1 MAENRFLHS
10 LLNETEK
17 DATSLEIPYP
27 TTRTAPDSTVQD
39 VRQPAQ
45 AMRGGLMPPPNLQPM
60 FEAAAA
66 QYGVP
71 INVLSALAQQESN
84 YNPGAIGSMTKW
96 GRAKG
101 LMQNI
106 DPTAQALGINPF
118 NAEESI
124 FAAAKQMRERMD
136 KGDSMEDVVKAH
148 FGGDNRKQWGE
159 KTRRYGVEVLDKADR
174 IGQDML
180 AQKPAEA
187 EQGAQAFDIKAVQ
200 AEMDA
205 KEPGRY
211 QVLDPEEVAARQS
224 KRRDIA
230 SGHNAIGNAME
241 SLQGDQ
247 RLQTYSPLPVAEQI
261 AAQQSFKEGGKPITP
276 LTIENQIRANKR
288 MPLRDTSFDHLRDE
302 SGAIVSYLKRSAI
315 SGLYDLAGAGAK
327 VLDAVNPWTFTEA
340 DIATIYKDQPGKYQ
354 EYLDNS
360 AGMILN
366 RFAKAMT
373 KKSEDSMRL
382 ISPEASAE
390 YGDLKYATTDMGKSA
405 LAHPTKVIGDAV
417 RSLPSTVALAVTAY
431 VTRGAAQRA
440 EAQALAAGA
449 APEVAKQVGIQ
460 AGMKT
465 MAQVGATSEGAIG
478 YAQQANQTWAEANKA
493 AIEKSPRYQGLL
505 QEGYTPET
513 ARAKIVADTSEE
525 SGKYAGIVDASVNLV
540 GGQFLGKIISEG
552 GSFIP
557 RVMKGFGNEAA
568 TETVQGAGEKFG
580 ENLATKNNID
590 PNQSLSEGTG
600 EAAVQGMAVGGLTG
614 GVVSGAIGARSEPT
628 AQKERIEPT
637 LGDVVDPTATPGST
651 QDATTPAAQAA
662 TTPAATVPTEITPA
676 PVAAPAEAPP
686 AGPLTRAAEA
696 AIPPQAVLPEN
707 MPATAEAE
715 QPAGEPVTVRSND
728 GELPGTLESYEE
740 DGQGNWSARVMA
752 EDGNAYEFTQADGV
766 SLDRA
771 AAPTVEGPKLSEV
784 ENAQQESTTPA
795 SAANGTETEVPGN
808 SNAAGANRTEAQLRA
823 ELKAVAAELRTD
835 RTNADL
841 KARRKAIEQEINRLT
856 SAQPEAAANAERAD
870 GTTEAV
876 PDRGLTIVH
885 GSGNPSM
892 RADDI
897 QIVRTTG
904 QKQGK
909 AGRVYGGFYGTSEA
923 DVAQAEGYAGMMGGT
938 STVYDVKVKPGTK
951 VLNKTGDVTRLSEKY
966 INELTTQGYGLVVGK
981 DPRGRTEY
989 VVIDK
994 AAIDT
999 VAARKPAR
1007 QAEPAASEALS
1018 GEKINRAWTKF
1029 APASGTLNIPRAE
1042 MPQIKAEHRG
1052 AMVNFLN
1059 ARGIVSTQE
1068 EVPASSLKPTQQEF
1082 SPAKVKK
1089 AKAFKGGDRSILVS
1103 SDGHVVDGHHQWMAK
1118 LDANEPIKVIRL
1130 DAPISQ
1136 LLEQVKEFPS
1146 STQAN
1151 GSTTPKVEPTNSL
1164 SRTASWAIR
1173 NKETGEVV
1181 METFDQKKVEAL
1193 NTDTYEAVPIQQH
1206 LAEVNQ
1212 AVRDGD
1218 PTGAIKPKQQP
1229 EPPTPQP
1236 PAKEGAPAEPREFKT
1251 PKQKA
1256 LERKVLIQRK
1266 AREQVGVE
1274 EGEQFTMSGDVGY
1287 ATGGRTYTLESIN
1300 TDGSVEVSSDRGRT
1314 SLSRAELQGAK
1325 NRGVTFNRVEKP
1337 AVKTE
1342 LNPAPVSFNGR
1353 EIGKD
1358 EEFYRTKEYEQI
1370 IERQNKLDEIM
1381 GQIEDG
1387 DYTGPLSRGDV
1398 RKAIRATE
1406 YNVQSLASE
1415 FTGIADG
1422 LAAWREVNRQLQES
1436 TPAKSEKPAAE
1447 PAKAKPE
1454 VSKNVLVSDERAAE
1468 LRQRLKG
1475 KLTQLNSGIDP
1486 EIVAIGTELAVY
1498 HIERGARTFAAYAKA
1513 IADDLGTTVQAL
1525 RPYLRSW
1532 YNGSRDMMEDG
1543 GHSIDGMD
1551 SPDTVRTELAKLA
1564 NPGSAPTGEAAE
1576 TKASSPKKADPAP
1589 TVQTVTTPAG
1599 REFEVRTKVVE
1610 ADSLTTS
1617 NNADGSVN
1625 PDYPQELQP
1634 RDRGRSASLDQ
1645 INDIASKLNPRL
1657 LGESAS
1663 ATDGAPIVSPG
1674 GVVESGNGRTLSI
1687 QQAYSRHPE
1696 VAAKYRAW
1704 IKAQG
1709 FDVEGM
1715 KAPMLVRERVTPMDT
1730 AELQAYTS
1738 EANERTTLAMSSTE
1752 RAMADAKKIGGILH
1766 LYRGG
1771 DVQGAANRE
1780 FVRGFMSDVAGKSDR
1795 GTMMDGDG
1803 MLSQEGRR
1811 RIEAAL
1817 LAAAYGDA
1825 NIVTDLFESGESD
1838 IKSIG
1843 GALLDASG
1851 EWALMRQE
1859 ARDGTI
1865 PAGVDTTPHL
1875 MEAVN
1880 LVRRAR
1886 AEGRPIFEL
1895 VNQSDIFAGD
1905 LSQATKAFVSVFYRG
1920 DSLSRAR
1927 GRDKVAD
1934 ALLSYTQQARAAQ
1947 PGNNLFGDPEVS
1959 GSDLLR
1965 GVNEKLQRQED
1976 NSGQGSLF
1984 GGQRDPA
1991 ERAGEPGREG
2001 QRPRT
2006 GAEGEGSQ
2014 AEGDGY
2020 KVDFAGW
2027 VAGAGPKGTQ
2037 KQEITMRS
2045 PKGDR
2050 AGRINLYREPSGDYD
2065 LSDIWVSEDH
2075 RRKGVATR
2083 MLDAVFRDTGAPFI
2097 RLSTGTTGD
2106 GTALTENYGETKIDG
2121 RRVIER
2127 PARLGEAGNAP
2138 DSRSGVERD
2147 RPDAG
2152 TAQSVVQD
2160 PTGDAAGQADGSAR
2174 DAGEGARAERDA
2186 GQRDQRLPDDGAPAG
2201 RARGDHLVH
2210 QPDGQF
2216 RPESGTS
2223 GSAERTGSGSD
2234 SVPGTAVEQE
2244 RAGDIVADAPAADA
2258 SDFTRRLEAQR
2269 KADKAPTKRGDKAS
2283 IDAAL
2288 PLLLPAQRD
2297 DVLKAEQRHAEGN
2310 GMLHT
2315 NGTGTGKTASGLGL
2329 AKRFINDGKDDII
2342 IVVPSDK
2349 ISSDWV
2355 KFASMMGIELK
2366 QLADTKDNGGKGP
2379 VITTYANFAANDSL
2393 AQRNWDLAITDESHY
2408 LSSNEAGETTGA
2420 LEQLRALTGHHSGF
2434 YKAVRDQNP
2443 KAYAALQA
2451 AIAARPTQ
2459 EQMLNYSPAEQAAFD
2474 KAIEDARAKWDAIE
2488 KPARKAWEERWAKQE
2503 GLPKTLFLSATPFPY
2518 VKNVDYAEGYLFDY
2532 VKPSDL
2538 KKSEGRSGGY
2548 NSGSPRDQFLMQHFG
2563 YRMRTNK
2570 LTAPEAGVDS
2580 ELMEQNF
2587 NQWLKDTGA
2596 LSGRRL
2602 EVPFDYDRKFAM
2614 VEDAVGQKIDQGLK
2628 YLREEG
2634 DGKYRKVYDA
2644 VMAGFDYQSRMYLL
2658 ESIKARAVIPMIK
2671 EHLALGRKVVV
2682 FHDYNKGGGFDPFK
2696 ASMPDEET
2704 RTLAREAFAARPD
2717 LFKLKLTGLNSP
2729 IETIGAAFDDVLFF
2743 NGTVP
2748 KKKRRENADAFNNDN
2763 GDNHL
2768 MVVQSDAGRE
2778 GVSLHDTTGKH
2789 QRVLINLG
2797 MPGKPVAAIQIEGRT
2812 YRTGQASDAVFRY
2825 LTTGTAWEASAFA
2838 SKIAERASTAENLA
2852 LGTDA
2857 RGLKQSFIDS
2867 YNDADL
2873 APASAEDGKG
2883 GKAYDRDMASG
2894 QQLTGFTKA
2903 KTFYYAQQKNTRR
2916 RDQRE
2921 GVDYFATP
2929 EPVGFKMAEW
2939 ANIQQGDKVLEPSAG
2954 HGAIARFFPDR
2965 TDVTMVEPSYEL
2977 SQRAALAN
2985 GTARIVNERFEDL
2998 HISNKY
3004 DAVVMNP
3011 PYGSGGKTAIEHV
3024 SKAAKHL
3031 RDGGRIVALIPR
3043 GGITGKRLEAFL
3055 GSEDAADLHLVAKID
3070 MPASTFERAGTAVST
3085 QVLVLEKHVNPDDAT
3100 GIQQRNIDLSNAEN
3114 IGELFDRIEEIGMP
3128 DRIPSSKPEPKEEIV
3143 EHTTGKG
3150 KVLRGVIRTGL
3161 TRDQAK
3167 EIDPFTFKKG
3177 DGYFIRAK
3185 YLDQGK
3191 QSVDAYRGFSLDV
3204 DGAKFSVQ
3212 PDGLRSLVEAEPLD
3226 LAVAPELAAR
3236 PLAEVRAEA
3245 FGNMLANRSTT
3256 MTHPSVGTITFN
3268 RAGITKSRS
3277 TSNDPAKVL
3286 TMSNLDEIVSE
3297 AAYLG
3302 RSEPEGDAGNVARYH
3317 YLGRRLNVD
3326 GEPMV
3331 AMITLRENADG
3342 RISYYNHSMLQDAP
3356 TIESVT
3362 APQAAN
3368 DNAKYQRPA
3377 LRMERL
3383 SLSDG
3388 ATATPGQADR
3398 IRETLTTGTIGKG
3411 IARLI
3416 DSGRIVLHDTV
3427 RTVPGKALPGTQAMT
3442 MPDGTVH
3449 LVAENLTPQTAIPV
3463 MLHEMFHSG
3472 GESLVG
3478 SKRWGELQGRL
3489 ASLHRQFSKSP
3500 GKAGEFYAAAQR
3512 VADAKR
3518 AGNTMSEG
3526 LTVEEFGAYAIE
3538 NYESAPATI
3547 RKWADDVIG
3556 AIKEFMF
3563 RTFGIQLGQVSPSQ
3577 LRAMAV
3583 EAIRTE
3589 AMGAR
3594 DAIAASMTGA
3604 APTAAELSSQ
3614 LKQAYPGLK
3623 LDLMGAGQRVTLSRI
3638 VLPEAGRNAGVG
3650 SSVMQRI
3657 TAWADQTGTT
3667 VALTPSSDFGGN
3679 KSRLTEFY
3687 KRFGFVENK
3696 GRNRDYEISE
3706 TMFREP
3712 SGAEIRYSLK
3722 PSKVFK
3728 DLTAEQKTFLDKI
3741 GPERL
3746 PQRLK
3751 DRWSQLTDNLGLR
3764 IRQAGVDRYAALLRN
3779 DKALLGEDTLEGSI
3793 ASSAWVLARMS
3804 PSAGGAVSAL
3814 LNNGRIYLDAK
3825 EKVIDI
3831 KDDTKGLADTLRKLG
3846 SPVEIDRFMGW
3857 IAANRSKRLLGEG
3870 KENLFTPEEIEAG
3883 IKLSGGKLENGK
3895 SRSILY
3901 AQAWKEFQQHR
3912 DDVLGIAQDTGIITP
3927 EQRDT
3932 WSEEFYVPFYRVMD
3946 EDTVGGPSSGSGISR
3961 QQAYKKLKGGKQN
3974 LNDLLDNTLLNFHH
3988 LLQASLKNQAS
3999 AQAMVNAEKLGIAER
4014 TTENKRDKKMSTFV
4028 MVDGEKQWFNVSDAL
4043 TFKAVSSLA
4052 DAGLNNPVMRVGRAF
4067 KRFFTNMT
4075 TITPQFV
4082 VANAIRDTLAAM
4094 ATSPTSMI
4102 PLKTAFKGALTYG
4115 NDSNKARMMAS
4126 GGAFSFGHVYGQ
4138 NANEIKASLSS
4149 SMRTA
4154 QVLSD
4159 PKLIPNVLLGAWRK
4173 YHAVTDFAENINRAG
4188 IWEHNKDRGKLKAA
4202 FEARDLMDF
4211 SAHGDAAIVRI
4222 MTDLVPFL
4230 NARIQGLD
4238 KLYRAGG
4245 KPAIKTLFGK
4255 GSKSDKQSFA
4265 RFVAVVGALTAV
4277 SALLY
4282 LRNKDDEDYRKLED
4296 WQRDSYWVIKIGD
4309 GMYFIPKPFE
4319 VGAIATMGERLL
4331 EQFVDPTVGGEKL
4344 ASRMGHM
4351 LTDTFAFNPI
4361 PQVVKPLYE
4370 LGANENTFTGRPIE
4384 DQSMQRLSP
4393 SLRSRPETSR
4403 LADAASR
4410 GIETSLDL
4418 VGGKQLA
4425 LSPVQI
4431 DHLIQGYAGAVGAGA
4446 VGLADTIWRRA
4457 SGEELPARRWSEY
4470 QPIKRFY
4477 KDLTL
4482 EDNYTRYGTDFYNA
4496 LKKADQAYADMQHLV
4511 KYGQEERA
4519 AAVEE
4524 KQGDELAMRG
4534 TLTKVNR
4541 TMSRINAEMKR
4552 IQMDKGMSSEAKR
4565 LELDRMRSMRNL
4577 ITEEIGKDLEKEKV
4591 LKRRGA
4597 GKQ

>member
-1 MAENRFLHS
+1 
-10 LLNETEK
+10 
-17 DATSLEIPYP
+17 
-27 TTRTAPDSTVQD
+27 
-39 VRQPAQ
+39 
-45 AMRGGLMPPPNLQPM
+45 MRANGLMPPPDLQPI

-66 QYGVP
+66 EYGVP
-71 INVLSALAQQESN
+71 VNVVAALAQQESS
-84 YNPGAIGSMTKW
+84 YNPTAVGVPTKW

-101 LMQNI
+101 MLQYI
-106 DPTAQALGINPF
+106 DPTAEAVGINPF

-136 KGDSMEDVVKAH
+136 KGDTMEEVVMAH
-148 FGGDNRKQWGE
+148 HGGDNRKQWGP
-159 KTRRYGVEVLDKADR
+159 KTQRYGKEVLAKAGI
-174 IGQDML
+174 IGQGLM
-180 AQKPAEA
+180 AQQPQQ
-187 EQGAQAFDIKAVQ
+187 EQQADQGYDLKAIQ

-211 QVLDPEEVAARQS
+211 RVLDSEEVAGRYT
-224 KRRDIA
+224 KRADIA
-230 SGHNAIGNAME
+230 SGRNTLGSAMDATRQPAPSPLTPQAQASTTPQQAPSPLTME
-241 SLQGDQ
+241 NQA
-247 RLQTYSPLPVAEQI
+247 RLQAGLAPT
-261 AAQQSFKEGGKPITP
+261 
-276 LTIENQIRANKR
+276 
-288 MPLRDTSFDHLRDE
+288 DTRP
-302 SGAIVSYLKRSAI
+302 YQ
-315 SGLYDLAGAGAK
+315 
-327 VLDAVNPWTFTEA
+327 TFTEA
-340 DIATIYKDQPGKYQ
+340 TGAALSNVPERFQQSIAGLIQLGAEDMNVERERFIADRARQYGITPGDMKLLAWAGNEKLIDPKMPIPQALEFVKGNIAQSLSPEQVKQLNAAGIVNPDELATFAKNWRKDTKKTMAEVRPEPDSMAYYGSAAIGSFAEMAPMLAAAVITRNPTIATAIMSGQVGGQSYAEGREKG
-354 EYLDNS
+354 LDEKQ
-360 AGMILN
+360 AQTYALLTT
-366 RFAKAMT
+366 AA
-373 KKSEDSMRL
+373 EVA
-382 ISPEASAE
+382 PEA
-390 YGDLKYATTDMGKSA
+390 L
-405 LAHPTKVIGDAV
+405 VIGKLLKPGAG
-417 RSLPSTVALAVTAY
+417 LMKKALQGTVLEGAQEAVTAALQAGIDQQM
-431 VTRGAAQRA
+431 VEPNMTLKEALVRVRDGAIIGAMTGGAMGATVGGVDAMTGRNRQQGQPAQA
-440 EAQALAAGA
+440 ADPATDGATPQAAPADTTPEAQAQ
-449 APEVAKQVGIQ
+449 P
-460 AGMKT
+460 
-465 MAQVGATSEGAIG
+465 
-478 YAQQANQTWAEANKA
+478 
-493 AIEKSPRYQGLL
+493 
-505 QEGYTPET
+505 
-513 ARAKIVADTSEE
+513 
-525 SGKYAGIVDASVNLV
+525 
-540 GGQFLGKIISEG
+540 
-552 GSFIP
+552 
-557 RVMKGFGNEAA
+557 
-568 TETVQGAGEKFG
+568 
-580 ENLATKNNID
+580 
-590 PNQSLSEGTG
+590 
-600 EAAVQGMAVGGLTG
+600 
-614 GVVSGAIGARSEPT
+614 
-628 AQKERIEPT
+628 
-637 LGDVVDPTATPGST
+637 
-651 QDATTPAAQAA
+651 TPAAE
-662 TTPAATVPTEITPA
+662 TPAEVQPA
-676 PVAAPAEAPP
+676 PVVEPAPAQPAP

-696 AIPPQAVLPEN
+696 AIPPQAVLPEEV
-707 MPATAEAE
+707 AAQEQVAAEVTPE
-715 QPAGEPVTVRSND
+715 QPAGEPVTVRSTD

-740 DGQGNWSARVMA
+740 DGQGNWSARVLA
-752 EDGNAYEFTQADGV
+752 DDGNAYEFTQADGV
-766 SLDRA
+766 TLDRP
-771 AAPTVEGPKLSEV
+771 AAPAPTMEVDNVEPVAAPDGDLLGGEASVPR
-784 ENAQQESTTPA
+784 NAVDGDP
-795 SAANGTETEVPGN
+795 
-808 SNAAGANRTEAQLRA
+808 AAGAARAARTEPELRA
-823 ELKAVAAELRTD
+823 ELKAVAAELRND
-835 RTNADL
+835 RTNAEL
-841 KARRKAIEQEINRLT
+841 KARRKEIEQEINRIV
-856 SAQPEAAANAERAD
+856 SQPAEQKAAAGEQA
-870 GTTEAV
+870 
-876 PDRGLTIVH
+876 P
-885 GSGNPSM
+885 
-892 RADDI
+892 
-897 QIVRTTG
+897 
-904 QKQGK
+904 K
-909 AGRVYGGFYGTSEA
+909 SEG
-923 DVAQAEGYAGMMGGT
+923 AQVE
-938 STVYDVKVKPGTK
+938 
-951 VLNKTGDVTRLSEKY
+951 
-966 INELTTQGYGLVVGK
+966 Q
-981 DPRGRTEY
+981 
-989 VVIDK
+989 
-994 AAIDT
+994 
-999 VAARKPAR
+999 
-1007 QAEPAASEALS
+1007 LS

-1029 APASGTLNIPRAE
+1029 APESGTLNVPRAE

-1052 AMVNFLN
+1052 ALVNFLE
-1059 ARGIVSTQE
+1059 ARGVVTTQE
-1068 EVPASSLKPTQQEF
+1068 EVPAASLKPTQQEF

-1103 SDGHVVDGHHQWMAK
+1103 ADGHVVDGHHQWMAK

-1151 GSTTPKVEPTNSL
+1151 GATAAPATEAKKLEPTNSL
-1164 SRTASWAIR
+1164 SRTASWVIR

-1181 METFDQKKVEAL
+1181 METFDKKKVDAL
-1193 NTDTYEAVPIQQH
+1193 NTEKYEAVPIAEH
-1206 LAEVNQ
+1206 LGSLN
-1212 AVRDGD
+1212 
-1218 PTGAIKPKQQP
+1218 KQP
-1229 EPPTPQP
+1229 ATTVTE
-1236 PAKEGAPAEPREFKT
+1236 PAKPATKPAERVTKPAENATEPAKRLT
-1251 PKQKA
+1251 PAQKA
-1256 LERKVLIQRK
+1256 KERKIQFQRK
-1266 AREQVGVE
+1266 AREQIGVE

-1314 SLSRAELQGAK
+1314 SLSRAELQRAK
-1325 NRGVTFNRVEKP
+1325 NGGVTFTPVAK
-1337 AVKTE
+1337 AS
-1342 LNPAPVSFNGR
+1342 NPAPAPTP
-1353 EIGKD
+1353 
-1358 EEFYRTKEYEQI
+1358 EESSVVETQATSAENAPVQKPAEYGAN
-1370 IERQNKLDEIM
+1370 NKLVTQD
-1381 GQIEDG
+1381 
-1387 DYTGPLSRGDV
+1387 
-1398 RKAIRATE
+1398 
-1406 YNVQSLASE
+1406 
-1415 FTGIADG
+1415 
-1422 LAAWREVNRQLQES
+1422 
-1436 TPAKSEKPAAE
+1436 
-1447 PAKAKPE
+1447 
-1454 VSKNVLVSDERAAE
+1454 RAAE
-1468 LRQRLKG
+1468 LRARLKA
-1475 KLTQLNSGIDP
+1475 KLNGSQLNAGIDP
-1486 EIVAIGTELAVY
+1486 EVLALGTELAVF
-1498 HIERGARTFAAYAKA
+1498 HIEAGVRKFADFAKTMA
-1513 IADDLGTTVQAL
+1513 TDLDMPL
-1525 RPYLRSW
+1525 EKIRPYLRSW
-1532 YNGSRDMMEDG
+1532 YNGARDMTEDAG
-1543 GHSIDGMD
+1543 QSIDGMD
-1551 SPDTVRTELAKLA
+1551 SADTVRAELAKL
-1564 NPGSAPTGEAAE
+1564 SAPAAE
-1576 TKASSPKKADPAP
+1576 PAETVASSPEKADPAP
-1589 TVQTVTTPAG
+1589 AAQTVTTPAG

-1610 ADSLTTS
+1610 ADTLVTS

-1663 ATDGAPIVSPG
+1663 ATDGAPIVSPD
-1674 GVVESGNGRTLSI
+1674 GVVESGNGRTLAI
-1687 QQAYSRHPE
+1687 RQAYARNPD
-1696 VAAKYRAW
+1696 VAAKYRDW
-1704 IKAQG
+1704 LKTQG
-1709 FDVEGM
+1709 HDVDGM
-1715 KAPMLVRERVTPMDT
+1715 KAPVLVRERVTPMDT
-1730 AELQAYTS
+1730 AELQAYTQ

-1752 RAMADAKKIGGILH
+1752 RAMGDAKKLGGILH

-1771 DVQGAANRE
+1771 DVSSAANRE
-1780 FVRGFMSDVAGKSDR
+1780 FVRGFMSDVAAKSDR

-1811 RIEAAL
+1811 RIEAGL

-1825 NIVTDLFESGESD
+1825 NIVTDLFESSESD

-1865 PAGVDTTPHL
+1865 PAGVDVTPNL

-1886 AEGRPIFEL
+1886 AEGRPVYEL
-1895 VNQSDIFAGD
+1895 VNQTDIFAGD
-1905 LSQATKAFVSVFYRG
+1905 LSQTTKDFMSVFYRG

-1934 ALLSYTQQARAAQ
+1934 ALLSYTRQARATQ
-1947 PGNNLFGDPEVS
+1947 PGDNLFGEPEVT
-1959 GSDLLR
+1959 GTDLLR

-1976 NSGQGSLF
+1976 NTGQGSLF

-1991 ERAGEPGREG
+1991 ERAGELGREG
-2001 QRPRT
+2001 QRQGA
-2006 GAEGEGSQ
+2006 GAEREAAPESGEG
-2014 AEGDGY
+2014 
-2020 KVDFAGW
+2020 V
-2027 VAGAGPKGTQ
+2027 
-2037 KQEITMRS
+2037 
-2045 PKGDR
+2045 
-2050 AGRINLYREPSGDYD
+2050 
-2065 LSDIWVSEDH
+2065 
-2075 RRKGVATR
+2075 
-2083 MLDAVFRDTGAPFI
+2083 
-2097 RLSTGTTGD
+2097 
-2106 GTALTENYGETKIDG
+2106 
-2121 RRVIER
+2121 
-2127 PARLGEAGNAP
+2127 NAP
-2138 DSRSGVERD
+2138 GSRSSVERD
-2147 RPDAG
+2147 RQEPGA
-2152 TAQSVVQD
+2152 AQPVVQD
-2160 PTGDAAGQADGSAR
+2160 PDGNAAGRDDGSAR
-2174 DAGEGARAERDA
+2174 PAGDRARAERDA
-2186 GQRDQRLPDDGAPAG
+2186 GQRDQRLPADGAATRG
-2201 RARGDHLVH
+2201 ERGDQRVH

-2216 RPESGTS
+2216 RPESGAAR
-2223 GSAERTGSGSD
+2223 GAERAGSGSD
-2234 SVPGTAVEQE
+2234 SGPGATVEQE
-2244 RAGDIVADAPAADA
+2244 RAGDVVATAPA
-2258 SDFTRRLEAQR
+2258 SDSSELARRVEAQR
-2269 KADKAPTKRGDKAS
+2269 KADKAPTKWGDKAS
-2283 IDAAL
+2283 IDKAL
-2288 PLLLPAQRD
+2288 PLLLPEQRD
-2297 DVLKAEQRHAEGN
+2297 DVLKAERRHAVGN

-2329 AKRFINDGKDDII
+2329 AKRFINDGKDNIA

-2349 ISSDWV
+2349 IASDWV
-2355 KFASMMGIELK
+2355 KFAGMMGIELK
-2366 QLADTKDNGGKGP
+2366 QLADTRDNGGTGP
-2379 VITTYANFAANDSL
+2379 VITTYANFAANESL
-2393 AQRNWDLAITDESHY
+2393 AQRDWDLLITDESHY
-2408 LSSNEAGETTGA
+2408 LSSNEAGESTGA
-2420 LEQLRALTGHHSGF
+2420 LEQLRALTGHHAGF
-2434 YKAVRDQNP
+2434 YKAVRDRNP
-2443 KAYAALQA
+2443 TKWQPLAEAMKARQKAEEKGSVATEQEIEQLNQA
-2451 AIAARPTQ
+2451 EAAAR
-2459 EQMLNYSPAEQAAFD
+2459 
-2474 KAIEDARAKWDAIE
+2474 KAWDAVE
-2488 KPARKAWEERWAKQE
+2488 KPARKAWAERWAKQQ

-2532 VKPSDL
+2532 VKPADL
-2538 KKSEGRSGGY
+2538 ERSEGRSGGY
-2548 NSGSPRDQFLMQHFG
+2548 NSGSPRDQFFMQHFG

-2580 ELMEQNF
+2580 ELMEQQF

-2602 EVPFDYDRKFAM
+2602 EVPFDYDRKFA
-2614 VEDAVGQKIDQGLK
+2614 VVDDAVGQKIDEGLK
-2628 YLREEG
+2628 FLREEG

-2644 VMAGFDYQSRMYLL
+2644 VMSEFDYQRRMYLL
-2658 ESIKARAVIPMIK
+2658 ESIKARAVVPMIK

-2682 FHDYNKGGGFDPFK
+2682 FHDYNKGGGFDPF
-2696 ASMPDEET
+2696 SGSGMPDEQT
-2704 RTLAREAFAARPD
+2704 RRLAREAFAARPD

-2729 IETIGAAFDDVLFF
+2729 IDTLSAAFPDALFF

-2748 KKKRRENADAFNNDN
+2748 KKQRRENADAFNDDN
-2763 GDNHL
+2763 GDKRL
-2768 MVVQSDAGRE
+2768 IVLQSDAGRE
-2778 GVSLHDTTGKH
+2778 GVSLHDVSGKS

-2812 YRTGQASDAVFRY
+2812 YRTGQQSDAIFRY

-2852 LGTDA
+2852 LGTEA
-2857 RGLKQSFIDS
+2857 RGLKQSFIDA
-2867 YNDADL
+2867 YTNADL
-2873 APASAEDGKG
+2873 APASTEDGKG
-2883 GKAYDRDMASG
+2883 GKDYDRNMAAG
-2894 QQLTGFTKA
+2894 AQLSGFTKA

-2985 GTARIVNERFEDL
+2985 GNARIVNERFEDL

-3024 SKAAKHL
+3024 SKAARHL

-3043 GGITGKRLEAFL
+3043 GGITDKRLEAFL

-3070 MPASTFERAGTAVST
+3070 MPSSTFERAGTAVNT

-3100 GIQQRNIDLSNAEN
+3100 GIQQRNIDLSGAEN
-3114 IGELFDRIEEIGMP
+3114 INELFDRIEELGLP
-3128 DRIPSSKPEPKEEIV
+3128 DRKPSSKPEPKEEII

-3161 TRDQAK
+3161 TKDEAK

-3191 QSVDAYRGFSLDV
+3191 QSVDAYRGFNADV

-3212 PDGLRSLVEAEPLD
+3212 PDGLRSLVEAEPLELD
-3226 LAVAPELAAR
+3226 VPPDLAAR
-3236 PLAEVRAEA
+3236 PLAEVRAET
-3245 FGNMLANRSTT
+3245 FSNMLANRTTT
-3256 MTHPSVGTITFN
+3256 MSHPSVGTITFN

-3286 TMSNLDEIVSE
+3286 TMGSLDEMVSD

-3302 RSEPEGDAGNVARYH
+3302 RSEPEGDTSNIVRYH
-3317 YLGRRLNVD
+3317 YLGRRVTVD
-3326 GEPMV
+3326 GEPMT
-3331 AMITLRENADG
+3331 AMITLRETADG
-3342 RISYYNHSMLQDAP
+3342 RVSYYNHSMLQDVP

-3368 DNAKYQRPA
+3368 DNASYQRPA
-3377 LRMERL
+3377 LRMERM

-3388 ATATPGQADR
+3388 TTATPGQADR

-3427 RTVPGKALPGTQAMT
+3427 QSLPGRSLPGTQAMT

-3449 LVAENLTPQTAIPV
+3449 LVAENLTPQTAMPV

-3478 SKRWGELQGRL
+3478 SKRWGELKSRL

-3512 VADAKR
+3512 VADAQR

-3526 LTVEEFGAYAIE
+3526 LAVEEFGAYAIE

-3547 RKWADDVIG
+3547 RKWVDDVIG
-3556 AIKEFMF
+3556 AIKEYLF
-3563 RTFGIQLGQVSPSQ
+3563 RRFGIQLGQVSPAQ

-3583 EAIRTE
+3583 QAVRREATTTAEEGE
-3589 AMGAR
+3589 A
-3594 DAIAASMTGA
+3594 
-3604 APTAAELSSQ
+3604 
-3614 LKQAYPGLK
+3614 
-3623 LDLMGAGQRVTLSRI
+3623 
-3638 VLPEAGRNAGVG
+3638 
-3650 SSVMQRI
+3650 
-3657 TAWADQTGTT
+3657 
-3667 VALTPSSDFGGN
+3667 
-3679 KSRLTEFY
+3679 
-3687 KRFGFVENK
+3687 
-3696 GRNRDYEISE
+3696 
-3706 TMFREP
+3706 
-3712 SGAEIRYSLK
+3712 IRYSLK
-3722 PSKVFK
+3722 PSQHFK
-3728 DLTAEQKTFLDKI
+3728 DLDADQKSFLDKI

-3814 LNNGRIYLDAK
+3814 LNNGRIYLDTK

-3831 KDDTKGLADTLRKLG
+3831 IDGSKGLGTTLRKLG
-3846 SPVEIDRFMGW
+3846 TPAEIDRFMGW

-3870 KENLFTPEEIEAG
+3870 RENLFTPEEIEAG

-3912 DDVLGIAQDTGIITP
+3912 DDVLGIAEAAGIITP
-3927 EQRDT
+3927 EQRQT

-3946 EDTVGGPSSGSGISR
+3946 EENVGGPSSGSGISR
-3961 QQAYKKLKGGKQN
+3961 QQAYKKLKGGKQH

-3999 AQAMVNAEKLGIAER
+3999 AQAMVNAEALGIASK
-4014 TTENKRDKKMSTFV
+4014 TTESRRDKKMSTFV

-4043 TFKAVSSLA
+4043 TFKAVSALA

-4094 ATSPTSMI
+4094 ATSPTSMV
-4102 PLKTAFKGALTYG
+4102 PLKTAIKGALTYG

-4138 NANEIKASLSS
+4138 NSNEIKASLTGA
-4149 SMRTA
+4149 MRNA
-4154 QVLSD
+4154 KVLTE
-4159 PKLIPNVLLGAWRK
+4159 PKLIPGALLGAWRK

-4188 IWEHNKDRGKLKAA
+4188 IWERNQGRGKLKAA

-4238 KLYRAGG
+4238 KLYRSGG

-4255 GSKSDKQSFA
+4255 GTTSDKQAFG
-4265 RFVAVVGALTAV
+4265 RFMAVVGALTAM

-4282 LRNKDDEDYRKLED
+4282 LRNHDDDEYRKLED
-4296 WQRDSYWVIKIGD
+4296 WQRDSYWVLRFGED
-4309 GMYFIPKPFE
+4309 MYFIPKPFE

-4331 EQFVDPTVGGEKL
+4331 EQFIDPTVGGEKL

-4384 DQSMQRLSP
+4384 DQSMGRLSP
-4393 SLRSRPETSR
+4393 SLRSRPDTSR

-4410 GIETSLDL
+4410 GIETTLDL

-4431 DHLIQGYAGAVGAGA
+4431 DHLIQGYTGAVGAGA
-4446 VGLADTIWRRA
+4446 VGLADTFWRRA

-4496 LKKADQAYADMQHLV
+4496 LKKADQAYADMQHLI

-4524 KQGDELAMRG
+4524 KQGDQLAMRG

-4565 LELDRMRSMRNL
+4565 LELDRLRGMRNL
-4577 ITEEIGKDLEKEKV
+4577 ITEEIGKDLEKEKA
-4591 LKRRGA
+4591 KRA
-4597 GKQ
+4597 SGKP

>member
-1 MAENRFLHS
+1 MAENRFLQS
-10 LLNETEK
+10 PLTDLEQ
-17 DATSLEIPYP
+17 DATRLELPAPISS
-27 TTRTAPDSTVQD
+27 TAPDSTVQD
-39 VRQPAQ
+39 VKPAR
-45 AMRGGLMPPPNLQPM
+45 AMSKNGLMPPPDLQSK

-66 QYGVP
+66 REGVP
-71 INVLSALAQQESN
+71 VNVLSALAQQESS
-84 YNPGAIGSMTKW
+84 YNANAVGVPTKW

-101 LMQNI
+101 MLQYI
-106 DPTAQALGINPF
+106 DPTAQEVGINPF
-118 NAEESI
+118 DAEQSI
-124 FAAAKQMRERMD
+124 DAAAKQLRERLD
-136 KGDSMEDVVKAH
+136 KGDSMEEAVMAH
-148 FGGDNRKQWGE
+148 HGGDNRKQWGP
-159 KTRRYGVEVLDKADR
+159 KTRRYGAEVLDKADR
-174 IGQDML
+174 IGQGLME
-180 AQKPAEA
+180 QQPAAA
-187 EQGAQAFDIKAVQ
+187 EQQAQAFDVKTIQ

-211 QVLDPEEVAARQS
+211 QVLDPEEVAARQT

-230 SGHNAIGNAME
+230 SGQNAIA
-241 SLQGDQ
+241 
-247 RLQTYSPLPVAEQI
+247 
-261 AAQQSFKEGGKPITP
+261 GGIDALKSAPSP
-276 LTIENQIRANKR
+276 LTIENQTKFKQQGQPSPLTITNQIRAASGLPPTADAPDAKGG
-288 MPLRDTSFDHLRDE
+288 
-302 SGAIVSYLKRSAI
+302 SGAGSYLGKSAVA
-315 SGLYDLAGAGAK
+315 GMYDLAGAAAK
-327 VLDAVNPWTFTEA
+327 VLDAVNPWTFSEA
-340 DIATIYKDQPGKYQ
+340 DIATIYKDQPEKYQ
-354 EYLDNS
+354 DYLDNS

-366 RFAKAMT
+366 RFAKSMT
-373 KKSEDSMRL
+373 KKSEETMKGL
-382 ISPEASAE
+382 SPEAKAN
-390 YGDLKYATTDMGKSA
+390 YGDLEYATTDAEKSA
-405 LAHPTKVIGDAV
+405 LLSPVKVIGDAV

-513 ARAKIVADTSEE
+513 ARAKIVADTAEE

-568 TETVQGAGEKFG
+568 TETVQSAGEKFG

-600 EAAVQGMAVGGLTG
+600 EAAVQGAAVGGLTG
-614 GVVSGAIGARSEPT
+614 GVVSGALGARSEPA

-637 LGDVVDPTATPGST
+637 LDGVVDPTATPGST

-676 PVAAPAEAPP
+676 PVAAPAEQAPP

-715 QPAGEPVTVRSND
+715 QPAGEPVTVRSTD
-728 GELPGTLESYEE
+728 GELPGTLESYQE

-766 SLDRA
+766 SLERS
-771 AAPTVEGPKLSEV
+771 AAPTVEAPKLSEV
-784 ENAQQESTTPA
+784 ENAQQESTTPE
-795 SAANGTETEVPGN
+795 SAANGTETEAAGKP
-808 SNAAGANRTEAQLRA
+808 NAAGANRTEAQLRT
-823 ELKAVAAELRTD
+823 ELKAVAAELRAD

-841 KARRKAIEQEINRLT
+841 KARRKEIEQEINRLT
-856 SAQPEAAANAERAD
+856 SETAQQQTAEAPAKEGAQVEQ
-870 GTTEAV
+870 
-876 PDRGLTIVH
+876 LT
-885 GSGNPSM
+885 
-892 RADDI
+892 
-897 QIVRTTG
+897 
-904 QKQGK
+904 
-909 AGRVYGGFYGTSEA
+909 
-923 DVAQAEGYAGMMGGT
+923 
-938 STVYDVKVKPGTK
+938 
-951 VLNKTGDVTRLSEKY
+951 
-966 INELTTQGYGLVVGK
+966 
-981 DPRGRTEY
+981 
-989 VVIDK
+989 
-994 AAIDT
+994 
-999 VAARKPAR
+999 
-1007 QAEPAASEALS
+1007 
-1018 GEKINRAWTKF
+1018 GEKINNAWTKF
-1029 APASGTLNIPRAE
+1029 APDSGTMDIPRAE

-1089 AKAFKGGDRSILVS
+1089 AKEFKGGDRSILVS

-1118 LDANEPIKVIRL
+1118 LDTNEPIKIIRL
-1130 DAPISQ
+1130 DAPIKQ
-1136 LLEQVKEFPS
+1136 LLADVREFPS
-1146 STQAN
+1146 AGQAN
-1151 GSTTPKVEPTNSL
+1151 GSTAPKIEPTNSL
-1164 SRTASWAIR
+1164 SRTASWVIR
-1173 NKETGEVV
+1173 NKETGDVI
-1181 METFDQKKVEAL
+1181 METFDQKKVDAL
-1193 NTDTYEAVPIQQH
+1193 NTEKYEAVPVAEH
-1206 LAEVNQ
+1206 LASLNKQPAAPVTKQ
-1212 AVRDGD
+1212 AKDA
-1218 PTGAIKPKQQP
+1218 TKPAETVTKSA
-1229 EPPTPQP
+1229 ESETE
-1236 PAKEGAPAEPREFKT
+1236 PAKRLTPA
-1251 PKQKA
+1251 QKA
-1256 LERKVLIQRK
+1256 KERKIQFQRK
-1266 AREQVGVE
+1266 AREQIGVE
-1274 EGEQFTMSGDVGY
+1274 EGEQFTVSGDVGY
-1287 ATGGRTYTLESIN
+1287 AATGKTYTVDSIN
-1300 TDGSVEVSSDRGRT
+1300 TDGSVTVTSDSGST
-1314 SLSRAELQGAK
+1314 TLSRAELQRAK
-1325 NRGVTFNRVEKP
+1325 NGGVTFNPVAK
-1337 AVKTE
+1337 ASK
-1342 LNPAPVSFNGR
+1342 PAPV
-1353 EIGKD
+1353 E
-1358 EEFYRTKEYEQI
+1358 KEAAATQAETAPEAKKPAEYGAN
-1370 IERQNKLDEIM
+1370 NKLVTQD
-1381 GQIEDG
+1381 
-1387 DYTGPLSRGDV
+1387 
-1398 RKAIRATE
+1398 
-1406 YNVQSLASE
+1406 
-1415 FTGIADG
+1415 
-1422 LAAWREVNRQLQES
+1422 
-1436 TPAKSEKPAAE
+1436 
-1447 PAKAKPE
+1447 
-1454 VSKNVLVSDERAAE
+1454 RAAE
-1468 LRQRLKG
+1468 LRAKLKA
-1475 KLTQLNSGIDP
+1475 KLNGSQLNAGIDP
-1486 EIVAIGTELAVY
+1486 EVLAMGTELAVF
-1498 HIERGARTFAAYAKA
+1498 HIEAGVRKFADFAKTMA
-1513 IADDLGTTVQAL
+1513 SDLHMPL
-1525 RPYLRSW
+1525 EKIRPFLRSW
-1532 YNGSRDMMEDG
+1532 YNGSRDMLEDAG
-1543 GHSIDGMD
+1543 QSIEGMD
-1551 SPDTVRTELAKLA
+1551 GADTVRAELSKL
-1564 NPGSAPTGEAAE
+1564 SAPTAQAAE
-1576 TKASSPKKADPAP
+1576 TEASVPEKADPAP
-1589 TVQTVTTPAG
+1589 TAKTVTTPSG
-1599 REFEVRTKVVE
+1599 REFEVRSKVVE
-1610 ADSLTTS
+1610 ADSLVTS

-1625 PDYPQELQP
+1625 PAYPQDLQP
-1634 RDRGRSASLDQ
+1634 RDRGRSASIDQ
-1645 INDIASKLNPRL
+1645 INDIASKLNPKL

-1663 ATDGAPIVSPG
+1663 ATDGAPIVSAE
-1674 GVVESGNGRTLSI
+1674 GVVESGNGRTLAI
-1687 QQAYSRHPE
+1687 RQAYARNPE
-1696 VAAKYRAW
+1696 VADKYRAW
-1704 IKAQG
+1704 LKSQG
-1709 FDVEGM
+1709 HDIDGM
-1715 KAPMLVRERVTPMDT
+1715 KAPVLVRERVTPMDT

-1752 RAMADAKKIGGILH
+1752 RAMGDAKKIGGILH

-1811 RIEAAL
+1811 RIEAGL

-1859 ARDGTI
+1859 ARDGAI
-1865 PAGVDTTPHL
+1865 PTGVDTTPHL

-1934 ALLSYTQQARAAQ
+1934 ALLSYTRQARAAQ
-1947 PGNNLFGDPEVS
+1947 PGNNMFGEPELT
-1959 GSDLLR
+1959 GPDLLR

-1976 NSGQGSLF
+1976 NASQGSLF

-2006 GAEGEGSQ
+2006 GAEGEAAAQSGESLNEPGS
-2014 AEGDGY
+2014 
-2020 KVDFAGW
+2020 
-2027 VAGAGPKGTQ
+2027 
-2037 KQEITMRS
+2037 R
-2045 PKGDR
+2045 
-2050 AGRINLYREPSGDYD
+2050 GR
-2065 LSDIWVSEDH
+2065 
-2075 RRKGVATR
+2075 
-2083 MLDAVFRDTGAPFI
+2083 
-2097 RLSTGTTGD
+2097 
-2106 GTALTENYGETKIDG
+2106 
-2121 RRVIER
+2121 
-2127 PARLGEAGNAP
+2127 
-2138 DSRSGVERD
+2138 VERD
-2147 RPDAG
+2147 RQEPGA
-2152 TAQSVVQD
+2152 AQPVVPASD
-2160 PTGDAAGQADGSAR
+2160 GDATGQNDGSAGKPGR
-2174 DAGEGARAERDA
+2174 RARAERDA
-2186 GQRDQRLPDDGAPAG
+2186 GQRDQRVPADGST
-2201 RARGDHLVH
+2201 ARGERGDQLVH

-2216 RPESGTS
+2216 RPESGTA

-2234 SVPGTAVEQE
+2234 SLPGTAVEQE

-2288 PLLLPAQRD
+2288 PLLLPEQRD

-2329 AKRFINDGKDDII
+2329 AKRFINDGKDNIA

-2349 ISSDWV
+2349 IASDWV
-2355 KFASMMGIELK
+2355 KFAKMMGIELK
-2366 QLADTKDNGGKGP
+2366 QLADTKDNGGSGP
-2379 VITTYANFAANDSL
+2379 IITTYANFAANESL
-2393 AQRNWDLAITDESHY
+2393 ALRDWDLAITDESHY

-2420 LEQLRALTGHHSGF
+2420 LEQLRALTGHHAGF
-2434 YKAVRDQNP
+2434 YRWASARFP
-2443 KAYAALQA
+2443 KERAALNEALASKDRDRIAKAETAWQA
-2451 AIAARPTQ
+2451 ITKP
-2459 EQMLNYSPAEQAAFD
+2459 E
-2474 KAIEDARAKWDAIE
+2474 RAKWD
-2488 KPARKAWEERWAKQE
+2488 KRWAEQAD
-2503 GLPKTLFLSATPFPY
+2503 LPKTLFLSATPFPY

-2532 VKPSDL
+2532 VKPADL
-2538 KKSEGRSGGY
+2538 KRSEGRSGGY
-2548 NSGSPRDQFLMQHFG
+2548 NSGSPREQFFMQHFG

-2587 NQWLKDTGA
+2587 NQWLKSTGA

-2602 EVPFDYDRKFAM
+2602 EVPFDYDRKFA
-2614 VEDAVGQKIDQGLK
+2614 VVDDAVGQKIDEGLK
-2628 YLREEG
+2628 FLREDS
-2634 DGKYRKVYDA
+2634 DGRYRDVYDG
-2644 VMAGFDYQSRMYLL
+2644 VMKQFDYHRRMYLL
-2658 ESIKARAVIPMIK
+2658 ESIKARAAVPIIK
-2671 EHLALGRKVVV
+2671 EHMKLGRKVVV
-2682 FHDYNKGGGFDPFK
+2682 FHDFNKGGGFDPFVEGVNGLPTDKPGMDKNGKPTTTNVK
-2696 ASMPDEET
+2696 A
-2704 RTLAREAFAARPD
+2704 LAQEAMAKRPD
-2717 LFKLKLTGLNSP
+2717 LFKLDLKDLRSP
-2729 IETIGAAFDDVLFF
+2729 ITTLGAAFDNALFF

-2748 KKKRRENADAFNNDN
+2748 KKDRRANADAFNNDD
-2763 GDNHL
+2763 GDNDL
-2768 MVVQSDAGRE
+2768 IVVQSDAGRE
-2778 GVSLHDTTGKH
+2778 GVSLHDTTGKR

-2812 YRTGQASDAVFRY
+2812 YRTGQASDAIFRY

-2857 RGLKQSFIDS
+2857 RGLKQSFIDA
-2867 YNDADL
+2867 YTNADL
-2873 APASAEDGKG
+2873 APASADDGKG
-2883 GKAYDRDMASG
+2883 GKAYDRNMAAG
-2894 QQLTGFTKA
+2894 LQLSGFTKA
-2903 KTFYYAQQKNTRR
+2903 KTYYFAQQKNTRR

-3024 SKAAKHL
+3024 GKAAKHL

-3043 GGITGKRLEAFL
+3043 GGITDKRLEAFL

-3070 MPASTFERAGTAVST
+3070 MPASTFERAGTAVNT
-3085 QVLVLEKHVNPDDAT
+3085 QVMVLEKHVNPEDAT

-3128 DRIPSSKPEPKEEIV
+3128 DRKPSSKPEPKEEIV
-3143 EHTTGKG
+3143 EHTVQKSG

-3161 TRDQAK
+3161 TKDQAK

-3245 FGNMLANRSTT
+3245 FSNLLANRSTT

-3286 TMSNLDEIVSE
+3286 TMGQLDEIVSE

-3302 RSEPEGDAGNVARYH
+3302 RSEPEGDSANIVRYH
-3317 YLGRRLNVD
+3317 YLGRRLTVD
-3326 GEPMV
+3326 GEPML
-3331 AMITLRENADG
+3331 AMVTLRENADG
-3342 RISYYNHSMLQDAP
+3342 KISYYNHSMLQDAP

-3388 ATATPGQADR
+3388 TTATPGQADR
-3398 IRETLTTGTIGKG
+3398 IRGTLTTGTVGKAIG
-3411 IARLI
+3411 RLI

-3427 RTVPGKALPGTQAMT
+3427 QTLPGQALPGTQAMT

-3449 LVAENLTPQTAIPV
+3449 LVAENLAPQTAMPV
-3463 MLHEMFHSG
+3463 MLHEMFHAG

-3512 VADAKR
+3512 VKDAQA
-3518 AGNTMSEG
+3518 AGNAMSEG

-3538 NYESAPATI
+3538 QYESAPATI
-3547 RKWADDVIG
+3547 RKWVDDVIG
-3556 AIKEFMF
+3556 AIKEFMY
-3563 RTFGIQLGQVSPSQ
+3563 RRFGIQLGQVSPAQ

-3583 EAIRTE
+3583 EAIYTE
-3589 AMGAR
+3589 SIGDR
-3594 DAIAASMTGA
+3594 EGLAASMISATNTPAFKRWFGDSKVVDA
-3604 APTAAELSSQ
+3604 NGEPLVVYRGGPA
-3614 LKQAYPGLK
+3614 K
-3623 LDLMGAGQRVTLSRI
+3623 
-3638 VLPEAGRNAGVG
+3638 
-3650 SSVMQRI
+3650 
-3657 TAWADQTGTT
+3657 AWQTGEDINEFRSSNGPWAGFFSSSRE
-3667 VALTPSSDFGGN
+3667 VAEGFARLLRGGVVTPAFISISKPLIVDAKGAKARDFQIDASVIGHKDSPIRQEFLGGDYDGLIIKN
-3679 KSRLTEFY
+3679 TADEGDIFVPRNPEQVKSATANNGNFDPT
-3687 KRFGFVENK
+3687 NP
-3696 GRNRDYEISE
+3696 D
-3706 TMFREP
+3706 
-3712 SGAEIRYSLK
+3712 IRYSLK

-3779 DKALLGEDTLEGSI
+3779 DKALLGEDTLDGSI
-3793 ASSAWVLARMS
+3793 ADSAWVLARMS

-4082 VANAIRDTLAAM
+4082 IANGIRDTLAAM

-4138 NANEIKASLSS
+4138 NANEIKASLTS

-4159 PKLIPNVLLGAWRK
+4159 PKLIPSVLLSAWRK

-4282 LRNKDDEDYRKLED
+4282 LRNKDDEEYRKLED
-4296 WQRDSYWVIKIGD
+4296 WQRDSYWVIRFGEN
-4309 GMYFIPKPFE
+4309 MYFIPKPFE

-4591 LKRRGA
+4591 LKRGA
-4597 GKQ
+4597 GKP